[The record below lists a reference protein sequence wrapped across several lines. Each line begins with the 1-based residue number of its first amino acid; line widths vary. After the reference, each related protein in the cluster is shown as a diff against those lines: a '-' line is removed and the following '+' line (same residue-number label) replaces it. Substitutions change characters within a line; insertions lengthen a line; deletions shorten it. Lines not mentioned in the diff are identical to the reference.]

1 MRSPLRSY
9 RPAPINPST
18 SASISN
24 CSTASATARRKSPSP
39 AFSSSS
45 ANANLSSVI
54 GSSPALQVKVLQ
66 LHLSRSAP
74 MTTSNSPAARHCGSA
89 QNSTTSVDAN
99 WNRTEIGLVF
109 HLSLK
114 VFAFKESLR
123 HATGLYYMP
132 AIVLAQVAF
141 VSWVTRCC
149 RLPLAGN
156 KLARERHGL
165 IEHAGAVLG
174 RWLDLAA
181 LVPLVPRRYQYIVR
195 RRSDRLL

>member
-1 MRSPLRSY
+1 MADSSTQPSHPRRSEPISKPAGLHLKKRLRLSHVWGPAQL
-9 RPAPINPST
+9 PAPINPST

-54 GSSPALQVKVLQ
+54 GCSPALQVKVLQ

-99 WNRTEIGLVF
+99 QVDGPNEGEWQVGRATHDGNAADDPVL
-109 HLSLK
+109 
-114 VFAFKESLR
+114 
-123 HATGLYYMP
+123 TGLGTQQP
-132 AIVLAQVAF
+132 
-141 VSWVTRCC
+141 
-149 RLPLAGN
+149 G
-156 KLARERHGL
+156 
-165 IEHAGAVLG
+165 
-174 RWLDLAA
+174 
-181 LVPLVPRRYQYIVR
+181 
-195 RRSDRLL
+195 

>member
-99 WNRTEIGLVF
+99 SANRLCHGDF
-109 HLSLK
+109 H
-114 VFAFKESLR
+114 
-123 HATGLYYMP
+123 P
-132 AIVLAQVAF
+132 I
-141 VSWVTRCC
+141 
-149 RLPLAGN
+149 N
-156 KLARERHGL
+156 
-165 IEHAGAVLG
+165 VLG
-174 RWLDLAA
+174 EISRPVVIDWPDACGGDPAADVCRSYLLLRLHAADIAEPYLDAYCRISNVTWEKVL
-181 LVPLVPRRYQYIVR
+181 
-195 RRSDRLL
+195 D